1 MLRCVSWEAVSS
13 KRQAGGDKVSLER
26 QREVNCQAI
35 EKIGGVHAV
44 SLVVPGQSRSIIL
57 FEDAC
62 RKVQAYRQLRELVD
76 TRAIDVLVCYTHSR
90 LGREISLCESV
101 IAYCLAGG
109 VAIYDCCAPPS
120 SLDPNE
126 QRVNAGDRLR
136 SVIRSWESLTEVQRL
151 TKNGRDGVEK
161 RVKNGKIAPGRVPKF
176 YMVRYK
182 ENGEKYMIVNEV
194 EANKVKEVYRLYLS
208 GMGEVSIGERMGQSQ
223 SWVRYVL
230 NQVNI
235 LAGFVE
241 INRRGDRKY
250 IRAKGNHP
258 AIISEETASM
268 ITAEFKKRKSTRRPS
283 RRMQYIYSG
292 LGICAQCNCGMAVD
306 RIGKYHYL
314 ICHKCR
320 STRVPFGAIES
331 VIEDWIDTM
340 WREGDEEVM
349 DQTEIEDDP
358 TDEWKAELQKIARS
372 KARLIDLYT
381 QELIEV
387 DEYKKRLQ
395 EFGTK
400 EAELSAKVDGWQA
413 DQQQTQQRAQQRKQ
427 TITAIDMLRNVRGE
441 LSTTDLNDLYR
452 STFRVRCG
460 PGKML
465 TVQLLS

>member
-1 MLRCVSWEAVSS
+1 MLRCASWEAVSS
-13 KRQAGGDKVSLER
+13 KRQAGSDKVSLER
-26 QREVNCQAI
+26 QREINCQAI
-35 EKIGGVHAV
+35 SKIGGIHAV

-151 TKNGRDGVEK
+151 TQNGRDGVEK
-161 RVKNGKIAPGRVPKF
+161 SVKNGNIAPGRVPKF

-182 ENGEKYMIVNEV
+182 ESGQKYLVINEGEAAK
-194 EANKVKEVYRLYLS
+194 AKEVYRLYLS
-208 GMGEVSIGERMGQSQ
+208 GLGEMSIGERMGQSQ

-230 NQVNI
+230 GQANI
-235 LAGFVE
+235 LAGFTE
-241 INRRGDRKY
+241 INRRGEREH
-250 IRAKGNHP
+250 IIAKGNHP
-258 AIISEETASM
+258 AIISEETANM
-268 ITAEFKKRKSTRRPS
+268 VTAEFDRRKSTRRPS
-283 RRMQYIYSG
+283 KRNQYIYSG
-292 LGICAQCNCGMAVD
+292 VGFCVGCNCGMSVD
-306 RIGKYHYL
+306 RITDRDKVYHYL

-320 STRVPFGAIES
+320 AVRIPFPAIEKAIS
-331 VIEDWIDTM
+331 EWVDDLCNG
-340 WREGDEEVM
+340 GDEPVLEQVNN
-349 DQTEIEDDP
+349 DP
-358 TDEWKAELQKIARS
+358 TAELQAELQKVNRAKS
-372 KARLIDLYT
+372 RLIDLYT

-387 DEYKKRLQ
+387 AEYRKRLL
-395 EFGTK
+395 EFKAK
-400 EAELSAKVDGWQA
+400 EAELTTRVDNWQ
-413 DQQQTQQRAQQRKQ
+413 QAQQHREQ
-427 TITAIDMLRNVRGE
+427 ITLTVDILSNIDNT
-441 LSTTDLNDLYR
+441 LSTAQLNMLYR
-452 STFRVRCG
+452 SILRVNCG
-460 PGKML
+460 PGKKL